1 MEQTLN
7 INTDKIDEFTSIAN
21 VDIQNIPLEY
31 KMPYTL
37 AILSLTSKQC
47 NEPYEILLSNV
58 LNLENNDKK
67 HGWDAF
73 DNLKNPSEFYEFKP
87 SSNTL
92 KPAGTINDDTIQK
105 IEKYEQLEKDGKQGW
120 VILAGINKKTF
131 TFDSIYKFPAEI
143 YSQDRRK
150 YLNELIEKNKLK
162 EKQTRSTYM
171 ISVNKSIKL
180 CQQFKKIFYVWKRV
194 V

>member
-21 VDIQNIPLEY
+21 VDIQNIPHEY

-73 DNLKNPSEFYEFKP
+73 DNSENPSEFYEFKP

-150 YLNELIEKNKLK
+150 YLNDLIEKNKLK